1 MNAFAPIEDYALLG
15 DGRTG
20 ALISR
25 SGSVDWL
32 CLPDF
37 DSPSLFA
44 RLLDRGGGCFALA
57 PVDVR
62 QLDRRYVPGTNV
74 LETTYTTG
82 GGIVRV
88 TDAMTLTT
96 RDTLAPERELARRV
110 EGLAGE
116 VLLEWRFEP
125 RPEYAKRRPKLVE
138 RGGDIV
144 CLAGKLA
151 CSLSRWGTE
160 GAMVDVES
168 AFGAFRIRAGET
180 ALLVLGVARGAP
192 LVLPGRDEVERRLAA
207 TVEFWQR
214 WSGSARYDGRW
225 REEVVRSALALK
237 LLVFAPSGAIVAAP
251 TTSLPE
257 SPGGSRNWDYRYSW
271 VRDSAYALTALLRL
285 GYDDE
290 PDAFF
295 WWLSHAT
302 ALTHPELRVLYRVNG
317 DLRVNE
323 RRLVHLEG
331 YRGSRPVRVGN
342 AAHRQMQLDVY
353 GAVFDAIWEHASRDG
368 RVDAVSGRALA
379 KIADWVAA
387 NWKRPD
393 AGIWESRGVPRHHT
407 QSKAMCAIA
416 LERATRLAYAGLIPD
431 RSERWHSAER
441 AVRAYVDRECWD
453 PVRGSYVR
461 APEMPA
467 LDASLLTLSL
477 FDYDEPHDE
486 RLLGTIAAVE
496 QELRFGPRVYRYRDS
511 DGIDDEEG
519 AFLACSFW
527 LAAAQAKS
535 GRAAEAIPLVEGLLE
550 LASDVGLWSEELG
563 PDDSLLGNFPQAL
576 THLAFISAALAVEA
590 AEAA

>member
-1 MNAFAPIEDYALLG
+1 MSAFVPIEHYALVG

-37 DSPSLFA
+37 DSASMFA
-44 RLLDRGGGCFALA
+44 RLLDPRGGCFALA
-57 PVDVR
+57 PVDARRVE
-62 QLDRRYVPGTNV
+62 RRYVPRTNV

-82 GGIVRV
+82 EGVVRV
-88 TDAMTLTT
+88 TDAMTLTM
-96 RDTLAPERELARRV
+96 RDTLSPERELARRV

-116 VLLEWRFEP
+116 VVLEWGFEP
-125 RPEYAKRRPKLVE
+125 RPEYATRTPRLDRRA
-138 RGGDIV
+138 GHIV
-144 CLAGKLA
+144 CFAGKLA
-151 CSLSRWGTE
+151 CSLSRWGT
-160 GAMVDVES
+160 ADAATDAES
-168 AFGAFRIRAGET
+168 AHGDFRIRAGET
-180 ALLVLGVARGAP
+180 ALLVLGVASGTP

-214 WSGSARYDGRW
+214 WSGSARYEGRW
-225 REEVVRSALALK
+225 REEVIRSALALK

-257 SPGGSRNWDYRYSW
+257 SPGGARNWDYRYSW

-302 ALTHPELRVLYRVNG
+302 ALTHPELRVLYRLNG
-317 DLRVNE
+317 DLRVEE
-323 RRLVHLEG
+323 RELDHLEG

-342 AAHRQMQLDVY
+342 AAQLQTQLDVY
-353 GAVFDAIWEHASRDG
+353 GAVFDAIWEHASRAG
-368 RVDAVSGRALA
+368 RIDAVGGRALA
-379 KIADWVAA
+379 NIADWVAA
-387 NWKRPD
+387 NWQRPD
-393 AGIWESRGVPRHHT
+393 AGIWESRGAARNHT

-416 LERATRLAYAGLIPD
+416 LERAIRLSEAGFVPD
-431 RSERWHSAER
+431 RTERWRSAER
-441 AVRAYVDRECWD
+441 AVRAYVDDECWD
-453 PVRGSYVR
+453 PERRSYVR
-461 APEMPA
+461 DPETRE

-477 FDYDEPHDE
+477 FDYVEPHDE
-486 RLLGTIAAVE
+486 RLLATIDAVE
-496 QELRFGPRVYRYRDS
+496 RELRAGPLVFRYRDD
-511 DGIDDEEG
+511 DGLGAEEA
-519 AFLACSFW
+519 AFLPCSFW
-527 LAAAQAKS
+527 LAAAHAKS
-535 GRAAEAIPLVEGLLE
+535 GRAAEAVRLVEELLA
-550 LASDVGLWSEELG
+550 LANDVGLWSEEAA

-576 THLAFISAALAVEA
+576 THLAFVGAALAIED

>member
-1 MNAFAPIEDYALLG
+1 MNASIPIEDYALVG

-25 SGSVDWL
+25 NGSVDWL

-37 DSPSLFA
+37 DSPSVFA
-44 RLLDRGGGCFALA
+44 RLLDRRGGCFALS
-57 PVDVR
+57 PVDAR
-62 QLDRRYVPGTNV
+62 EIERRYLPGTNV

-82 GGIVRV
+82 EGVVRV

-96 RDTLAPERELARRV
+96 RDTLSPERELARRV
-110 EGLAGE
+110 QGVAGDI
-116 VLLEWRFEP
+116 VLEWRFEP
-125 RPEYAKRRPKLVE
+125 RPEYATRKPKLD
-138 RGGDIV
+138 RRAGDIV

-151 CSLSRWGTE
+151 CSLSRWGT
-160 GAMVDVES
+160 GDAAIDAES
-168 AFGAFRIRAGET
+168 AHGEFRIRAGET
-180 ALLVLGVARGAP
+180 ALLVLGVASGTP

-214 WSGSARYDGRW
+214 WSGGARYNGRW
-225 REEVVRSALALK
+225 REAVVRSALALK

-257 SPGGSRNWDYRYSW
+257 SPGGARNWDYRYSW

-285 GYDDE
+285 GYDEE

-302 ALTHPELRVLYRVNG
+302 ALTHPELRVLYRLNG
-317 DLRVNE
+317 DLRVDE
-323 RRLVHLEG
+323 RELEHLEG
-331 YRGSRPVRVGN
+331 YRGSRPVRLGN
-342 AAHRQMQLDVY
+342 AAHRQTQLDVY
-353 GAVFDAIWEHASRDG
+353 GAVFDAVWEHASREG
-368 RVDAVSGRALA
+368 RMDAVSGRALA
-379 KIADWVAA
+379 KFADWVAA
-387 NWKRPD
+387 NWQRPD
-393 AGIWESRGVPRHHT
+393 AGIWESRGGARNHA

-416 LERATRLAYAGLIPD
+416 LERATRLSESGFIPD
-431 RSERWHSAER
+431 RTERWRSEER

-453 PVRGSYVR
+453 PARRSYIR
-461 APEMPA
+461 APETPE

-477 FDYDEPHDE
+477 FDYVEPHDE
-486 RLLGTIAAVE
+486 RLLATIAAIE
-496 QELRFGPRVYRYRDS
+496 RDLRAGPRVYRYRDD
-511 DGIDDEEG
+511 DGLGGEDG

-535 GRAAEAIPLVEGLLE
+535 GRAANAVRLVEDLLA
-550 LASDVGLWSEELG
+550 LANDVGLWSEEAA

-576 THLAFISAALAVEA
+576 THLAFVSAALAVEG